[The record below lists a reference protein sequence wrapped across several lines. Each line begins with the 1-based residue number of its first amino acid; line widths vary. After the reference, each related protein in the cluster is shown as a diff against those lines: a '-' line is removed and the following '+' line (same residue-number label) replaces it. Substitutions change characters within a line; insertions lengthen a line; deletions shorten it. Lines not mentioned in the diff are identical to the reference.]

1 MQLRASLA
9 PAHLLGSLCVERAT
23 AMPRHAPKGEHAL
36 CALSHSL
43 AVSAALL
50 LASGERIRD
59 GRSRTSNDGSTAR
72 AASVL
77 SVLTTAVAM
86 VRSAAP
92 HMWSGGARER
102 TLAPPLL
109 AARTW
114 HTRLGG
120 TLGGRFGQVLLKTP
134 EVVQLCRP

>member
-36 CALSHSL
+36 CAISHSL

-59 GRSRTSNDGSTAR
+59 GRSRTSNGGSTAR
-72 AASVL
+72 AASML
-77 SVLTTAVAM
+77 RVLTTAVALLS
-86 VRSAAP
+86 RAAP
-92 HMWSGGARER
+92 GLGSGGLSERELTPPR
-102 TLAPPLL
+102 RLPWLGIALQSSSIAP
-109 AARTW
+109 
-114 HTRLGG
+114 
-120 TLGGRFGQVLLKTP
+120 
-134 EVVQLCRP
+134 

>member
-9 PAHLLGSLCVERAT
+9 PAHLLGSLCVELAT

-92 HMWSGGARER
+92 HMWSGGASER
-102 TLAPPLL
+102 TLSPPRLRPHL
-109 AARTW
+109 AHA
-114 HTRLGG
+114 LGG
-120 TLGGRFGQVLLKTP
+120 VLWGAALGKF
-134 EVVQLCRP
+134 C

>member
-9 PAHLLGSLCVERAT
+9 PAHLLGSLCVERAA
-23 AMPRHAPKGEHAL
+23 AMPRHAPKGERAL
-36 CALSHSL
+36 RARSRRL

-86 VRSAAP
+86 VSSAAP
-92 HMWSGGARER
+92 HMWSGGASER
-102 TLAPPLL
+102 TLTPPRLRPHL
-109 AARTW
+109 AHA
-114 HTRLGG
+114 LVGG
-120 TLGGRFGQVLLKTP
+120 TLGGHFGSV
-134 EVVQLCRP
+134 

>member
-9 PAHLLGSLCVERAT
+9 RAHLLGSLCVERA
-23 AMPRHAPKGEHAL
+23 ACRASPKGERAL
-36 CALSHSL
+36 RARSRSL

-86 VRSAAP
+86 VSSAAP
-92 HMWSGGARER
+92 VLGSGGLSERELTPPR
-102 TLAPPLL
+102 RLPCLGIAVQSSSIAP
-109 AARTW
+109 
-114 HTRLGG
+114 
-120 TLGGRFGQVLLKTP
+120 
-134 EVVQLCRP
+134 